1 MIKSGSGHTG
11 KTARLWKVVYENG
24 QEVSRDIFNNST
36 YSASPVTVNVG
47 TASDNAEASALVKA
61 AIATQ
66 DEGQINN
73 AIAEAKIEEAA
84 KKAEEEAQNAQNA
97 QNATP
102 PEAPAE

>member
-1 MIKSGSGHTG
+1 M
-11 KTARLWKVVYENG
+11 
-24 QEVSRDIFNNST
+24 SRGISNNST

-73 AIAEAKIEEAA
+73 AIAEAKAKIEEAA
-84 KKAEEEAQNAQNA
+84 QKAEEEAQNT

-102 PEAPAE
+102 PEAPTE